1 MKLSIITVNFNDKSN
16 LKKTIDSVKRQ
27 TLKIKTDYEFI
38 VIDGKSTDGSLELI
52 KSENIITKYI
62 SEKDEGI
69 YDAMNKGIKIAKG
82 DFINFLN
89 AGDYYLND
97 KILEKIF
104 LKKIYKYDLIYGPVI
119 VLRNN
124 IKKISF
130 PKKFTKFN
138 LYFWT
143 TRTVCH
149 QAMFV
154 KKNIVGKYS
163 HKYRFKGEL
172 NWYFDLI
179 EKVKK
184 YKIIDFPIIFYD
196 PNGIG
201 IIEWKFN
208 MLEKLKV
215 VFSKNILLGFLSL
228 PLTFTSLIR
237 FLYKKLI
244 RLISFTN
251 EKH

>member
-1 MKLSIITVNFNDKSN
+1 MKLSIITINYNDKVN

-27 TLKIKTDYEFI
+27 TFKINTDYEFI
-38 VIDGKSTDGSLELI
+38 VIDGKSTDGSIELI

-62 SEKDEGI
+62 CEKDKGI
-69 YDAMNKGIKIAKG
+69 YDAMNKGLKIAKG
-82 DFINFLN
+82 DFVNFLN

-104 LKKIYKYDLIYGPVI
+104 IKKKIYKYDLVYGPVI

-124 IKKISF
+124 IKKIYH
-130 PKKFTKFN
+130 PKRFTKFN

-154 KKNIVGKYS
+154 RKNIVGKYS
-163 HKYRFKGEL
+163 DKYRLKGEL
-172 NWYFDLI
+172 NWYFDLV

-184 YKIIDFPIIFYD
+184 YKVIDFPILFYD
-196 PNGIG
+196 PNGMG
-201 IIEWKFN
+201 IKKWKLN
-208 MLEKLKV
+208 MFERVKV
-215 VFSKNILLGFLSL
+215 VFSKNILMGLLCL
-228 PLTFTSLIR
+228 PLTFLSLIQ
-237 FLYKKLI
+237 FLYKK
-244 RLISFTN
+244 N
-251 EKH
+251 